1 MAGSHESQNVDVT
14 LYMYQNS
21 ESKFFEESTNNMETE
36 ENKTLEMNNCIND
49 DKDTIFNKTIQSTD
63 EKIDQKNELKNKDIH
78 NRLFRIIDS
87 DAEDENIFIFNRKN
101 KKSTYV
107 ESDNDMSDSQHEN
120 ESNKPINSNTA
131 KKFFDNNSNEMSSIH
146 NDNDTEETVSN
157 EEKATK
163 ASKEKAMKEIHS
175 ETQRLMRKAEIS
187 LPYHKPKQRTLQE
200 FLSRKKVITVLP
212 KAPTM
217 AAKLKMSS
225 AIVDEVLK
233 EKEKEA
239 EIFYKSSDSEEE
251 EVMRTDKEP
260 ANINCTPG
268 HKKDVVSRK
277 LFITNSLSTEHNKE
291 ILEEIKEVE
300 NNEATMHDSIE
311 NNVDVSMI
319 TETHCESNST
329 ENRNEVSESKITET
343 TKDDKIND
351 LLQKDVTDNE
361 CGEENIPINSDEHN
375 SEIVNKLPN
384 ASTSKINDDYAKI
397 VKQSLG
403 LTVDESDEYN
413 EYGLPPPKFDDS
425 PNIDENKT
433 LLNITNLKPKLRG
446 TPGTMID
453 LSDDINPNK
462 KEINALIDRFVH
474 KHSKIN
480 KQIIDAP
487 KVTTTQIKT
496 SPNGLS
502 IVKETLPYRLPN
514 VVSEDPKLN
523 KPGAKLMHLKE
534 ELKHKMA
541 LKREEEWKQKE
552 QEIEWNVS
560 ISEEN
565 NLSEPYSP
573 SIESHNSEDDE
584 LEENDVYVRKEKK
597 RKKRSAFIE
606 DEAEVS
612 EHEINDSDEI
622 EDEDEDEDENENENE
637 IQEDSEEDEKSE
649 EECEKLVLEDGNE
662 SSTCDSNDVPSKS
675 KSFKRIVQPLND
687 DDSRFSYIENE
698 QFSNNKSEIPIF
710 QVHIENNTKHQRSQT
725 PITKSSTFD
734 LVSPIMQLTAL
745 NVHLEEEKEPIE
757 VAKPLFTD
765 EVESILKGSI
775 QTPELSQQ
783 ICNLKR
789 QAISQKKLFVDEGD
803 VLDEELIAISSGK
816 FTEDKLSFNFS
827 KEPDISESQLLDL
840 CSGTF
845 SSQAN
850 DPEQATTDLSK
861 EIPQSIQLPKK
872 KVSLSTKIDEQQLNK
887 NTYWNKLQ
895 VVSSDEEDLLEKEIN
910 KRPTKRVKKLNLTD
924 DEEENSSALSSDD
937 EDKEDDNEKYID
949 YDSEENEVIVPKK
962 NIKQYAATFLEEEA
976 ELSDSD
982 CDVSADEDE
991 EDLDKMELEEVDDEE
1006 IDEALVKKQV
1016 GKLHM
1021 KQLLDDDKKEVRM
1034 LQELLFEDGDLYSES
1049 ARERKFK
1056 WKNIDKQAD
1065 NNDSRP
1071 LEGKDGWV
1079 DLSDEEDEVNWRK
1092 MRYER
1097 EKFLAEKMATENT
1110 DIQNDLNSSQIF
1122 KFGLKVLK
1130 KRRID
1135 ESQKQNTL
1143 VETLDSKEESNVP
1156 YTIAAMLNNSTLKG
1170 NSRIH
1175 NVMQKRS
1182 FLARGQES
1190 LARLAAL
1197 ARRKEAPK
1205 DSIKAKNFFFA
1216 HVDRTTENESVP
1228 IMETKSKNVK
1238 TKRNR

>member
-1 MAGSHESQNVDVT
+1 
-14 LYMYQNS
+14 
-21 ESKFFEESTNNMETE
+21 
-36 ENKTLEMNNCIND
+36 
-49 DKDTIFNKTIQSTD
+49 
-63 EKIDQKNELKNKDIH
+63 
-78 NRLFRIIDS
+78 
-87 DAEDENIFIFNRKN
+87 
-101 KKSTYV
+101 
-107 ESDNDMSDSQHEN
+107 
-120 ESNKPINSNTA
+120 
-131 KKFFDNNSNEMSSIH
+131 
-146 NDNDTEETVSN
+146 
-157 EEKATK
+157 
-163 ASKEKAMKEIHS
+163 MKEIHS

-251 EVMRTDKEP
+251 E
-260 ANINCTPG
+260 
-268 HKKDVVSRK
+268 
-277 LFITNSLSTEHNKE
+277 
-291 ILEEIKEVE
+291 
-300 NNEATMHDSIE
+300 
-311 NNVDVSMI
+311 
-319 TETHCESNST
+319 
-329 ENRNEVSESKITET
+329 
-343 TKDDKIND
+343 
-351 LLQKDVTDNE
+351 
-361 CGEENIPINSDEHN
+361 
-375 SEIVNKLPN
+375 
-384 ASTSKINDDYAKI
+384 
-397 VKQSLG
+397 SLG

-895 VVSSDEEDLLEKEIN
+895 
-910 KRPTKRVKKLNLTD
+910 
-924 DEEENSSALSSDD
+924 EENSSALSSDD